1 LGRGSGGA
9 EVILFFLL
17 KEGQGNP
24 FYDLV
29 LFPYVFSGHLTNESI
44 IEKTYFVKSPLT
56 PAKEGKFLPFAR
68 CASACTASKGR
79 EGGIRGLMNR

>member
-1 LGRGSGGA
+1 M
-9 EVILFFLL
+9 FFLL